1 MLVPT
6 IEQYREQIQR
16 HPAQRQGGKSPIT
29 TVESFPIGI
38 PLITVITVVFNAE
51 ASLEETL
58 QSVFIQNYPYLE
70 YIVIDGG
77 STDKTLAIVE
87 QYDSKLSHWRSEA
100 DLGLYDAMNKGIA
113 LSHGH
118 LICLLNAGDRHEPHT
133 LERLSKAWQST
144 LKPSIFVGHCQTLK
158 KNSSEGYIEF
168 VRPQQLPSKML
179 PHASVF
185 VSRNIYEQLGLFDLN
200 FRIASDFDFLCRCYS
215 NQVSFELID
224 NVLTTVEPRGVSGN
238 YYANELESTQIRLR
252 YRLISPLKSLRLG
265 FYSLITI
272 TIHYALEFLGLWQW
286 VEARKY
292 ASSR

>member
-6 IEQYREQIQR
+6 IKQYREQIQGYS
-16 HPAQRQGGKSPIT
+16 PQRQGGKSPMTIL
-29 TVESFPIGI
+29 ENLPIEA

-58 QSVFIQNYPYLE
+58 QSVFTQNYPSLE

-77 STDKTLAIVE
+77 STDKTLEIIE
-87 QYDSKLSHWRSEA
+87 KYDSKLSHWRSEP
-100 DLGLYDAMNKGIA
+100 DSGLYDAMNKGIA
-113 LSHGH
+113 LSHGQ
-118 LICLLNAGDRHEPHT
+118 LICLLNAGDRYEPDT
-133 LERLSKAWQST
+133 LEILAKAWQST
-144 LKPSIFVGHCQTLK
+144 SKPTIFVGHCRTLK
-158 KNSSEGYIEF
+158 ENSSEGYIEF
-168 VRPQQLPSKML
+168 VRPQQLPAKML

-185 VSRNIYEQLGLFDLN
+185 VSRGIYEQLGLFDLN

-224 NVLTTVEPRGVSGN
+224 NVLTTVAPRGVSGN
-238 YYANELESTQIRLR
+238 YYANELESSQIRLR

-265 FYSLITI
+265 VFSLTTI
-272 TIHYALEFLGLWQW
+272 TIHHILEFLGLWQW
-286 VEARKY
+286 FEERKY

>member
-6 IEQYREQIQR
+6 IEQYREQIQGYS
-16 HPAQRQGGKSPIT
+16 PQRQGGKSPLTILENLSIET
-29 TVESFPIGI
+29 

-58 QSVFIQNYPYLE
+58 QSVFTQNYPYLE

-77 STDKTLAIVE
+77 STDKTLEIIE
-87 QYDSKLSHWRSEA
+87 KYDDKLSHWRSEP

-113 LSHGH
+113 LSHGQ
-118 LICLLNAGDRHEPHT
+118 LICLLNAGDRHEPDT
-133 LERLSKAWQST
+133 LEMLAKAWQST
-144 LKPSIFVGHCQTLK
+144 SKPSIFVGHCQTLK

-168 VRPQQLPSKML
+168 VRPQQLPTKML

-185 VSRNIYEQLGLFDLN
+185 VSRDIYEQWGLFDLN
-200 FRIASDFDFLCRCYS
+200 FRIASDFDFLCRCYA

-224 NVLTTVEPRGVSGN
+224 TVLTTVAPRGVSGN

-252 YRLISPLKSLRLG
+252 HRLIAPVKILKLG
-265 FYSLITI
+265 IYSLITI
-272 TIHYALEFLGLWQW
+272 TIHHILEFLGLWNW
-286 VEARKY
+286 VEERKY

>member
-6 IEQYREQIQR
+6 IEQYREQIQGYS
-16 HPAQRQGGKSPIT
+16 PQRQGGKSPIT
-29 TVESFPIGI
+29 ILENLPIET

-58 QSVFIQNYPYLE
+58 QSVFTQNYPYLE

-77 STDKTLAIVE
+77 STDKTLEIIE

-100 DLGLYDAMNKGIA
+100 DLGLY
-113 LSHGH
+113 

-133 LERLSKAWQST
+133 LEMLSKAWQST
-144 LKPSIFVGHCQTLK
+144 SKPSIFVGHCQTLK

-185 VSRNIYEQLGLFDLN
+185 VSRGIYEQWGLFDLK

-272 TIHYALEFLGLWQW
+272 TIHYVLEFLGLWQW
-286 VEARKY
+286 VEERKY

>member
-6 IEQYREQIQR
+6 IEQYREQIQGYS
-16 HPAQRQGGKSPIT
+16 PQRQGGKSPIT
-29 TVESFPIGI
+29 ILENLPIET

-51 ASLEETL
+51 ASLEKTFE
-58 QSVFIQNYPYLE
+58 SVFIQNYPHLE

-77 STDKTLAIVE
+77 STDKTLEIIE
-87 QYDSKLSHWRSEA
+87 RYNSKLSHWRSEP
-100 DLGLYDAMNKGIA
+100 DLGLYDAMNKGIS
-113 LSHGH
+113 LSHGQ

-133 LERLSKAWQST
+133 LEILAKAWQST
-144 LKPSIFVGHCQTLK
+144 SKPSIFVGHCQTLK

-168 VRPQQLPSKML
+168 VRPQQLPTKML

-185 VSRNIYEQLGLFDLN
+185 VSRDIYEQLGLFDLN
-200 FRIASDFDFLCRCYS
+200 FRIASDFDVLCRCYS

-238 YYANELESTQIRLR
+238 YYANELESTQIRLH

-265 FYSLITI
+265 IFSLITI
-272 TIHYALEFLGLWQW
+272 TIHYVLEFLGLWQW
-286 VEARKY
+286 IEERKY